1 MKSVLLSTTILLT
14 IVLPASSIIAQ
25 RQDDSSRDTIAHV
38 GSTAITS
45 RDLQLRVELMPFP
58 GAERNTDS
66 LKAKALYAM
75 IAEKLLA
82 YEAKQTGLPQS
93 KRTKLLVRELEN
105 VFIRDAMYRREIA
118 AKVEPSEKQ
127 ITEGMKRLPT
137 VLAALSFLVQTPAE
151 GAALAK
157 KLRTAKPES
166 VLSGLPPSLYT
177 QVDTIPIRFGGP
189 DEAYEDAAFGAG
201 KARASTPFYSRDFG
215 WAVVYVL
222 EKRPNTD
229 VAEMNDNEQRHR
241 VEQII
246 RRRLESAKADK
257 YYFQLLQTK
266 QARADERMFHLLAD
280 SLSALLT
287 EDSAYARKSGYQLT
301 SELVEIL
308 IDRLES
314 YLDSALVLIDG
325 GDVTLGEIVEMLRY
339 EDFLF
344 RYSSGNKFKL
354 ELNEEV
360 KNLVG
365 KELLARQGR
374 SENIQFSEAVQND
387 LLLWTDYISA
397 GGMYYRVRDSVTVTD
412 EEVIQHLIRNKEVF
426 GRHYEVN
433 VREVLCDSMQTV
445 QKVLDGLQQG
455 KALADLAKQYSMRTE
470 WANKRGESGYF
481 QVVHHPELGFR
492 ALWAETGKLVGPVK
506 LPEGYS
512 LFTVLGKRRT
522 KDALVSFDTLQQ
534 NIRSRLLNEQRK
546 QAVNRLIA
554 NLAREQRLSIDHEK
568 LRKVKVSMI
577 PMFTRRQIGF
587 GGKMSAFPILL
598 QQWDWID
605 EYREPALP

>member
-1 MKSVLLSTTILLT
+1 
-14 IVLPASSIIAQ
+14 
-25 RQDDSSRDTIAHV
+25 
-38 GSTAITS
+38 
-45 RDLQLRVELMPFP
+45 
-58 GAERNTDS
+58 
-66 LKAKALYAM
+66 
-75 IAEKLLA
+75 
-82 YEAKQTGLPQS
+82 
-93 KRTKLLVRELEN
+93 
-105 VFIRDAMYRREIA
+105 
-118 AKVEPSEKQ
+118 
-127 ITEGMKRLPT
+127 
-137 VLAALSFLVQTPAE
+137 
-151 GAALAK
+151 
-157 KLRTAKPES
+157 
-166 VLSGLPPSLYT
+166 
-177 QVDTIPIRFGGP
+177 
-189 DEAYEDAAFGAG
+189 
-201 KARASTPFYSRDFG
+201 
-215 WAVVYVL
+215 
-222 EKRPNTD
+222 
-229 VAEMNDNEQRHR
+229 
-241 VEQII
+241 
-246 RRRLESAKADK
+246 
-257 YYFQLLQTK
+257 
-266 QARADERMFHLLAD
+266 MFHLLAD

-605 EYREPALP
+605 ECQEPALP